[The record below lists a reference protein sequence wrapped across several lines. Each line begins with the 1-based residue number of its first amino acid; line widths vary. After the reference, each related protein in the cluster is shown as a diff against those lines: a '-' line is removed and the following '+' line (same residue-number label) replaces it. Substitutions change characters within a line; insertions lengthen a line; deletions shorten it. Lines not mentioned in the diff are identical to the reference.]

1 MILNN
6 PIELDKVVVDELVL
20 LKKNY
25 GDERRTQVSE
35 DLSVYNLSNSF
46 KDIQKQADL
55 IPEDLIFRV
64 GNDHSIRNLYQTRIL
79 NIPEDTYD
87 LIYTHNQDKLICMTD
102 QAELVII
109 RLKELGAQLMN
120 KPGLDLK
127 KQYDLK

>member
-1 MILNN
+1 M
-6 PIELDKVVVDELVL
+6 
-20 LKKNY
+20 
-25 GDERRTQVSE
+25 
-35 DLSVYNLSNSF
+35 SVYNLSNSF

-64 GNDHSIRNLYQTRIL
+64 GNDYSIRNLYQTRIL